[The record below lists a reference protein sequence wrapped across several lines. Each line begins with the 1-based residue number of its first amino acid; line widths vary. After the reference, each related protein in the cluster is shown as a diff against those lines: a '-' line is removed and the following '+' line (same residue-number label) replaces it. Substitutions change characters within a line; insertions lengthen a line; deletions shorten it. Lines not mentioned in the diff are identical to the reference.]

1 MDLAGS
7 GFRPM
12 VSVYEHSNEPSVPTR
27 RKFLYQLSAYE
38 TLGKKDA
45 ALKMYLVV
53 YINQITL

>member
-1 MDLAGS
+1 
-7 GFRPM
+7 M

-45 ALKMYLVV
+45 APKMYLVV